1 MNKPCDEIA
10 ALKAVQENIMSHSHY
25 EQKVLLWRHIMN
37 IYELFS
43 RVQWQ
48 GRKVCGFQKLHCQRR
63 PDSPRAK
70 LVILSH
76 ADWCECIWMTVLTS
90 PSTGSCLCDQLAS
103 ELHFK
108 ESPIFIALTLEDN
121 HLYAAL
127 AISFQCCNWRTQI
140 NEVFLHWRAAFFSE
154 NAGHDRHAEGQ
165 LQQRQRV
172 FPQYYF
178 FFFFTLENTYVLL
191 LFTPTFEMPQRQPWL
206 AGESSGLWTVSSTE
220 GLRKWKKKMPIYF

>member
-1 MNKPCDEIA
+1 MLICTFNTSKMATHSAKCAKLCQRVA
-10 ALKAVQENIMSHSHY
+10 ALKAVQENILSHSHY

-76 ADWCECIWMTVLTS
+76 ADWFECIWMTVLTS

-108 ESPIFIALTLEDN
+108 KSPIFTALTLEDN

-127 AISFQCCNWRTQI
+127 TIFFQCCNWRTQI
-140 NEVFLHWRAAFFSE
+140 DKVFLHRRATFFFLSE
-154 NAGHDRHAEGQ
+154 NLRHDHHAERQ
-165 LQQRQRV
+165 AQQKQQM
-172 FPQYYF
+172 FPQCYF
-178 FFFFTLENTYVLL
+178 IHF
-191 LFTPTFEMPQRQPWL
+191 
-206 AGESSGLWTVSSTE
+206 
-220 GLRKWKKKMPIYF
+220 